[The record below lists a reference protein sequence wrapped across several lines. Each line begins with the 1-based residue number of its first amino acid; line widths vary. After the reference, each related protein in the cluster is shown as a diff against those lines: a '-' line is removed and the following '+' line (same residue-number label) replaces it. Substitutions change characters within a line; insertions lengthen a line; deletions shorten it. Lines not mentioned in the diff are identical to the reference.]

1 MVLRIGLTGGIGS
14 GKSTAAQIFEVLA
27 IPVYY
32 ADIAAK
38 RLMNEDEEL
47 RAGIT
52 KIFGKEAYINETL
65 NRKYISS
72 IVFSDGAKL
81 KILNALVHPV
91 TKKDGETWMHQQI
104 TPYAIHEAALIFEA
118 NVSDRLDYVIGV
130 SSPIELRI
138 SRAMERDKVSREE
151 VLKRMDQQLDE
162 DVKMSK
168 CDFVLI
174 NDEQQL
180 LIPQVLALHEKLI
193 GLSKQKND
201 G

>member
-14 GKSTAAQIFEVLA
+14 GKSTVAQIFEVLG

-38 RLMNEDEEL
+38 RLMNEDGEL
-47 RAGIT
+47 RSSII
-52 KIFGKEAYINETL
+52 KKFGKEAYSNNIL
-65 NRKYISS
+65 DRKYISS
-72 IVFSDGAKL
+72 IVFSDPARL
-81 KILNALVHPV
+81 ELLNSIVHPA
-91 TKKDGETWMHQQI
+91 TKKDGEAWMHQQ
-104 TPYAIHEAALIFEA
+104 TSPFAIHEAALIFEA
-118 NVSDRLDYVIGV
+118 KVSDRLDHVIGV

-138 SRAMERDKVSREE
+138 KRAMERDKVSRKE
-151 VLKRMDQQLDE
+151 VLKRMAQQLDE
-162 DVKMSK
+162 ELKMSK

-180 LIPQVLALHEKLI
+180 LIPQVLDLHEKLI
-193 GLSKQKND
+193 ALSKQKND